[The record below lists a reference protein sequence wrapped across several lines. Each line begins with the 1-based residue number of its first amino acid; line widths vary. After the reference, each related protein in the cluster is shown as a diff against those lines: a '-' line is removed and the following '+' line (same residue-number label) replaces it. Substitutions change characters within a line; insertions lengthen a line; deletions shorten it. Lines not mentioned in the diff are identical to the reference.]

1 MPWLIL
7 WSDNLLWVGNF
18 LWVYNFCG
26 KIAFMVLNTIYLFMA
41 IKLLWQ
47 DRFYGSKNNIS
58 FYGKIILMV
67 R

>member
-26 KIAFMVLNTIYLFMA
+26 KIAFMVLKTIYLFMA
-41 IKLLWQ
+41 IKLL
-47 DRFYGSKNNIS
+47 FYGSKNNIS